1 MSVMSRLLRVGSIS
15 QSMSIYL
22 PAAFL
27 QLILAM
33 GRVLIFTYLI
43 SREQL
48 GGWGT
53 GSMIF
58 VVGAPLVCF
67 GSNHSLVRYVSVYE
81 ARGKLLLFFRRMRV
95 FVPLLTA
102 VLIGIT
108 FVFSKCLISRVIYPQ
123 MQGEISSYHWYV
135 GLAVVGNLGFMA
147 LYLCMLSF
155 IYGLRVYA
163 LASVVEVLFAGLFTA
178 SAVVLLTIG
187 VCGATL
193 AMLLAHLG
201 SLVVVLSIGMTLLWI
216 GVNRISQNPLS
227 EAQLTPDIEPTAND
241 GDMVKATI
249 PVIGKVSAK
258 LEEPDET
265 LREGLLRFVKFG
277 MAGMIGALLWQVSG
291 YVSFTLVYQW
301 RGEQAGGVF
310 HVMNKLTQPL
320 VVLAGAAWA
329 VVFSHVAKQW
339 ETDKK
344 AAMATLE
351 LSFKAIALTVMT
363 FTIVIYAAAPLWIQ
377 LLDDKYQIGL
387 AYLPGLFTLA
397 VGISNLT
404 MLTIPAKLHERPIVI
419 GLGAVS
425 GVALNILLAALWMA
439 RWGEVGAAL
448 AAGVGMYFG
457 GGVVMFVY
465 LLATKVD
472 LRDSSYFILA
482 LPVLLLLPIHVLAP
496 LWVGILAVCI
506 FSPWIFSKEQK
517 ATLRSTT
524 VNRLQGLR
532 RVF

>member
-1 MSVMSRLLRVGSIS
+1 
-15 QSMSIYL
+15 MSIYL
-22 PAAFL
+22 PASL
-27 QLILAM
+27 VQLILAM
-33 GRVLIFTYLI
+33 GRVLVFTYLI
-43 SREQL
+43 SRNEM
-48 GGWGT
+48 GVWGT
-53 GSMIF
+53 GAMIF
-58 VVGAPLVCF
+58 VVGAPLICL
-67 GSNHSLVRYVSVYE
+67 GSNHSLVRYVSIYE

-102 VLIGIT
+102 LLVGIT
-108 FVFSKCLISRVIYPQ
+108 FVCSKYLISRVIYPQ
-123 MQGEISSYHWYV
+123 MNGEISSYHWYV
-135 GLAVVGNLGFMA
+135 GFAVIGNLGLMA

-163 LASVVEVLFAGLFTA
+163 LASMLEVLFAALFTA
-178 SAVVLLTIG
+178 SAVVWLALG
-187 VCGATL
+187 GCGATL
-193 AMLLAHLG
+193 TMLLAHLG

-216 GVNRISQNPLS
+216 GVNRISQNPAVDVQS
-227 EAQLTPDIEPTAND
+227 TPDIEPTADD

-249 PVIGKVSAK
+249 PVIGKVSSE

-277 MAGMIGALLWQVSG
+277 LAGMIGALLWQVSG

-301 RGEQAGGVF
+301 RGEQSGGVF

-339 ETDKK
+339 EINKK
-344 AAMATLE
+344 TAMSTLE
-351 LSFKAIALTVMT
+351 LSFKAIAITVMT
-363 FTIVIYAAAPLWIQ
+363 FTIAIYATSPLWIK
-377 LLDDKYQIGL
+377 LLDTRYHGGL
-387 AYLPGLFTLA
+387 LYLPGLFTLA

-404 MLTIPAKLHERPIVI
+404 MLTIPAKLHERPIII

-425 GVALNILLAALWMA
+425 GVALNILLAALWMP

-457 GGVVMFVY
+457 GGIVMFVY
-465 LLATKVD
+465 LLATNVN

-482 LPVLLLLPIHVLAP
+482 LPVLLLLPIYILIPVWL
-496 LWVGILAVCI
+496 VILAVCV
-506 FSPWIFSKEQK
+506 FSPWIFSKAQK
-517 ATLRSTT
+517 AALRNTAAQ
-524 VNRLQGLR
+524 RLKGFG
-532 RVF
+532 RVFK

>member
-1 MSVMSRLLRVGSIS
+1 
-15 QSMSIYL
+15 MSIYL
-22 PAAFL
+22 PASL
-27 QLILAM
+27 VQLILAM
-33 GRVLIFTYLI
+33 GRVLVFTYLI
-43 SREQL
+43 SREQM
-48 GGWGT
+48 GVWGT
-53 GSMIF
+53 GAMIF
-58 VVGAPLVCF
+58 VVAAPLVCL
-67 GSNHSLVRYVSVYE
+67 GSNHALVRYVSVYE
-81 ARGKLLLFFRRMRV
+81 ARGKLLLFFRRMRI
-95 FVPLLTA
+95 FVPLLTC
-102 VLIGIT
+102 VLVAIA

-123 MQGEISSYHWYV
+123 ASGEILSYHWYV
-135 GLAVVGNLGFMA
+135 GLAVIGNLGLMA

-163 LASVVEVLFAGLFTA
+163 LASMIEVLFAGLFTA
-178 SAVVLLTIG
+178 SAVVWLVIG
-187 VCGATL
+187 GCGATL
-193 AMLLAHLG
+193 TMLLAHLG

-216 GVNRISQNPLS
+216 GVNRIAQNPLPDV
-227 EAQLTPDIEPTAND
+227 QPTPDIEPTADD

-249 PVIGKVSAK
+249 PVIGKISPK

-277 MAGMIGALLWQVSG
+277 LAGMIGALLWQVSG

-301 RGEQAGGVF
+301 RGEQSGGVF

-344 AAMATLE
+344 TAMATLE
-351 LSFKAIALTVMT
+351 LSFKAIAITVMT
-363 FTIVIYAAAPLWIQ
+363 FTIAIYAASPLWIK
-377 LLDDKYQIGL
+377 LLDDRYRVGL
-387 AYLPGLFTLA
+387 LYLPGLFTLA

-425 GVALNILLAALWMA
+425 GVALNILLAALWMP

-457 GGVVMFVY
+457 GGIVMFVY
-465 LLATKVD
+465 LLATNVN

-482 LPVLLLLPIHVLAP
+482 LPVLLLLPIHILAP
-496 LWVGILAVCI
+496 LWAIILAICI
-506 FSPWIFSKEQK
+506 FSPWIFSNAQK
-517 ATLRSTT
+517 SQLRSTA
-524 VNRLQGLR
+524 VRRLRSLR
-532 RVF
+532 EIF